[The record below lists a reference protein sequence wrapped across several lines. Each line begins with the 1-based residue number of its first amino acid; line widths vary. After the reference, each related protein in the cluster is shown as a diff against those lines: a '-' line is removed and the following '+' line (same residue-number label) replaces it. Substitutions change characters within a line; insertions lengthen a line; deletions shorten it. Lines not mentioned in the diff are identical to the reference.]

1 MLIEAHVLLRFR
13 YPGSL
18 IRYPGSLKGG
28 VNELK
33 YRRESDGIGF

>member
-1 MLIEAHVLLRFR
+1 MLIEAHVLLRF
-13 YPGSL
+13 
-18 IRYPGSLKGG
+18 RYPGSLKGG